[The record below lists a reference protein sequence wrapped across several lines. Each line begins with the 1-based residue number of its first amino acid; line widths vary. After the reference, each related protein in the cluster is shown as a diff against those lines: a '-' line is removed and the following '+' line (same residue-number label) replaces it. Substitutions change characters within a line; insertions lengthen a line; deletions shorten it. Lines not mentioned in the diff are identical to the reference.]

1 MSEICARKNTMSNKN
16 IIFVEV
22 TEFLLHTNM
31 LLSARKHF
39 PYIPVYMWS
48 DLSLTQRTL
57 S

>member
-48 DLSLTQRTL
+48 DLSLTQCTL